1 MPVDHTTWG
10 VSAHARR
17 GHPGLVPFRSPSTPP
32 GLETLTLAEAA
43 VLLSSGRGAV
53 GQRLQR
59 VVEAQ
64 LARRAVLGA
73 DRDDVRAD
81 VAFAL
86 LVSARSDRLTL
97 DAACAH
103 VAQVARNK
111 AIDHHRRRRHESPAA
126 LALDG
131 LAVPV
136 VGTLGRDLD
145 IVSGEVHR
153 RNVARDLAELVADL
167 PAPER
172 RALAAT
178 ATGSGSRGSGL
189 GRSSHYRALDRAR
202 LRLTS
207 AVRSR
212 IAGGLALPLLLLRN
226 AGLVRDVLA
235 PLGAVAIAGAAS
247 LALVLPAVDLPAAPV
262 ARQVAPTQLT
272 HVTVAVAIARAP
284 LAAPARVTHRRLPP
298 ARATVAPRTLPPHAP
313 PPPPTTTTTHRSVR
327 RLAERPSSTADAG
340 LGPCRA
346 ALLCK

>member
-1 MPVDHTTWG
+1 
-10 VSAHARR
+10 
-17 GHPGLVPFRSPSTPP
+17 VPLRSPSTPP

-43 VLLSSGRGAV
+43 VLLSSGRGAA
-53 GQRLQR
+53 GHRLQR

-64 LARRAVLGA
+64 LVRRAVLGA

-86 LVSARSDRLTL
+86 LVSARGDRLTL

-103 VAQVARNK
+103 VARVARNK
-111 AIDHHRRRRHESPAA
+111 AVDHHRRRRHESPAE
-126 LALDG
+126 LAIDQ
-131 LAVPV
+131 LAIPV
-136 VGTLGRDLD
+136 AGTLGRDLD

-153 RNVARDLAELVADL
+153 RNVARDLAELVGDL
-167 PAPER
+167 PASER
-172 RALAAT
+172 LALDAT

-226 AGLVRDVLA
+226 AGVVRDVLA

-262 ARQVAPTQLT
+262 AHVVAPTQLT
-272 HVTVAVAIARAP
+272 HVTVTVAVAIARPPRVAP
-284 LAAPARVTHRRLPP
+284 VRVSHRRLAP
-298 ARATVAPRTLPPHAP
+298 AKPAVVRHALPQHTSLPAPTA
-313 PPPPTTTTTHRSVR
+313 HRSVR
-327 RLAERPSSTADAG
+327 RPAARPSSTPDAG

-346 ALLCK
+346 ALLCQ